1 VNQPTQFEVCL
12 DIVATPPRE
21 LSDAELLED
30 LLASYGVEPTKPLV
44 LSLER
49 LVSRLS
55 YKLAGEAVR
64 HWLLSL
70 PRTSAAAAALRRVLL
85 HARDE
90 SAREAGRRAGVSHTA
105 ILKAERRLERQLRF
119 PAKVTCRNEL

>member
-1 VNQPTQFEVCL
+1 
-12 DIVATPPRE
+12 